1 MFTTRLAMIAVA
13 ALALAG
19 PLSHVSFAQAVLADA
34 YLDSA
39 AAARDAGNT
48 AKAARLYALALS
60 EAHGQQHAYLTAKA
74 LLGAATI
81 HIETAEFD
89 QAEENVRAALA
100 LCDGLDTPPAE
111 ELATGLNS
119 MAIIS
124 FHRHEYEQA
133 EACYAELLGALSAD
147 ESEVLRGIVMN
158 DLALVKVALEEPQEA
173 IRLAQGAAEIM
184 ETSFGDGSA
193 HYAQCLDTLAQ
204 ALVADGRP
212 DEAETVVEQ
221 ALAICA
227 ADIGDD
233 SAQYGTTLLTLA
245 KIQHLRGAHAAA
257 IHTAEHS
264 VGLQEDTRGVDH
276 PLTNLAESELAAMR
290 KTHALRTAASRL
302 TPGEWKM
309 FDSMYGGIDLEPAEL
324 AALREHW
331 LTLSGPQRLEHHQN
345 FHAEVAAR
353 RAGSA
358 AAPLADRSSTDAT
371 DDGTKAELKDD
382 DALFHDLFRRHNLP
396 PDELKERHEQW
407 QKLTPDER
415 RAAAALF
422 RNSLGTQA
430 SSK

>member
-13 ALALAG
+13 SLALAG

-133 EACYAELLGALSAD
+133 EACYAELLGALTAD
-147 ESEVLRGIVMN
+147 ESEVPRGIVMN
-158 DLALVKVALEEPQEA
+158 DLALVKVALKEPQEA

-233 SAQYGTTLLTLA
+233 SAQYGTTLLTVA

-257 IHTAEHS
+257 IHTAERS
-264 VGLQEDTRGVDH
+264 VGLQEDTRGADH

-290 KTHALRTAASRL
+290 ETHSNQAARRPS
-302 TPGEWKM
+302 PDEWKM
-309 FDSMYGGIDLEPAEL
+309 FDSMYGGVELNRAEL
-324 AALREHW
+324 AALRDHW
-331 LTLSGPQRLEHHQN
+331 LALSGLQRLEHHQN

-358 AAPLADRSSTDAT
+358 AAPLADRSSADAS
-371 DDGTKAELKDD
+371 DGGAEAELKDD
-382 DALFHDLFRRHNLP
+382 DALFHDLFGRHNLP
-396 PDELKERHEQW
+396 PDELKERREQW

-422 RNSLGTQA
+422 RNSLGTQT

>member
-133 EACYAELLGALSAD
+133 EACYAELLGALTAD
-147 ESEVLRGIVMN
+147 ESEVPRGIVMN
-158 DLALVKVALEEPQEA
+158 DLALVKVALKEPQEA

-233 SAQYGTTLLTLA
+233 SAQYGTTLLTVA

-257 IHTAEHS
+257 IHTAERS
-264 VGLQEDTRGVDH
+264 VGLQEDTRGADH

-290 KTHALRTAASRL
+290 ETHSNQAARRPS
-302 TPGEWKM
+302 PDEWKM
-309 FDSMYGGIDLEPAEL
+309 FDSMYGGVELNRAEL
-324 AALREHW
+324 AALRDHW
-331 LTLSGPQRLEHHQN
+331 LALSGLQRLEHHQN

-358 AAPLADRSSTDAT
+358 AAPLADRSSADAS
-371 DDGTKAELKDD
+371 DGGAEAELKDD
-382 DALFHDLFRRHNLP
+382 DALFHDLFGRHNLP
-396 PDELKERHEQW
+396 PDELKERREQW

-422 RNSLGTQA
+422 RNSLGTQT